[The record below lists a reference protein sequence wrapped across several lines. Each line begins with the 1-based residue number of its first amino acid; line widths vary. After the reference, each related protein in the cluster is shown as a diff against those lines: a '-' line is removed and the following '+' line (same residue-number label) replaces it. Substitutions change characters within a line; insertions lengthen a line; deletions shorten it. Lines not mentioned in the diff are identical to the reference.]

1 MMSYGHG
8 RKYCAT
14 QKHFKHKGT
23 ALISF
28 SLKVSQVHIGKN
40 NSTFILKTESNFFR
54 KNLTPS
60 YSKIRKWLEHNND
73 MINTSLF
80 SKLPTK

>member
-28 SLKVSQVHIGKN
+28 SLKVNQVHIGKN
-40 NSTFILKTESNFFR
+40 NSTFILKTGSNFFQE
-54 KNLTPS
+54 KS
-60 YSKIRKWLEHNND
+60 YPL
-73 MINTSLF
+73 LF
-80 SKLPTK
+80 QDKKMVGTQ